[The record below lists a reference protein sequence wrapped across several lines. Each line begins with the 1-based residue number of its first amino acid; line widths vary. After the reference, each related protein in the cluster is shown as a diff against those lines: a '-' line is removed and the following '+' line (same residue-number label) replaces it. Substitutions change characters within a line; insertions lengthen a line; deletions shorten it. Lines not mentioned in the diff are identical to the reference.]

1 MAAYGLTEQELVV
14 TGLVCQGLSTGQIAA
29 RLVSG
34 YTVQDHLKSVFDKTG
49 VRSRRELVATIL
61 RQHYLP
67 PGQPRPPGRARRVL
81 HLIWSTTRPA
91 AAHHLSRTRQ
101 ATTSTAGSIHR
112 RWSAS
117 RHR

>member
-67 PGQPRPPGRARRVL
+67 QGEGRHGLRAAVGIVPEHAHAQSDRWYLPRYIHVQN
-81 HLIWSTTRPA
+81 WKTPA
-91 AAHHLSRTRQ
+91 ELDAILR
-101 ATTSTAGSIHR
+101 GG
-112 RWSAS
+112 
-117 RHR
+117 

>member
-1 MAAYGLTEQELVV
+1 VV

-29 RLVSG
+29 RLVVSG

-67 PGQPRPPGRARRVL
+67 
-81 HLIWSTTRPA
+81 
-91 AAHHLSRTRQ
+91 Q
-101 ATTSTAGSIHR
+101 ASTAAPSTPLASSPDEVAADSWR
-112 RWSAS
+112 RTT
-117 RHR
+117 